1 MANKFVLDVKKL
13 TGTKLFVVDV
23 SAMMRTNYVKLS
35 TGSGEDVFNG
45 YSNKFKK
52 RELSWEVDG
61 EIFNT
66 SALYGLLRIFS
77 MYGFDN
83 YYVFCFDTPKSA
95 RKAES
100 GDYKAGRVKADQ
112 EYFDQVAV
120 ARTMLENVG
129 FLTHSVEGF
138 EADDFI
144 VETVNKNKE
153 FFDHV
158 FVVSNDFDMAQ
169 NVDDNVYF
177 KNVVKS
183 RGDIT
188 KDNFESVLKCPYNS
202 ILLYKALVGD
212 KSDNIPGVKGFGPK
226 AFYRFIDD
234 ENIYGD
240 LVNIRKGRKE
250 YSIIKDSITLSE
262 DKKKEALNSLRLI
275 VPRVP
280 KNYDE
285 WSPRKRIDRDLFEMY
300 LIKYGMSSIV
310 KKL

>member
-1 MANKFVLDVKKL
+1 MADKKVIDVKKL
-13 TGTKLFVVDV
+13 KGSKLFVVDV

-35 TGSGEDVFNG
+35 TGSAEDIFTG
-45 YSNKFKK
+45 YHNKFKK
-52 RELSWEVDG
+52 KELSWEVDG
-61 EIFNT
+61 ETFNT
-66 SALYGLLRIFS
+66 SALYGLLRIFA

-83 YYVFCFDTPKSA
+83 YYVFCFDTPKSS

-100 GDYKAGRVKADQ
+100 DSYKAGRVKADQ
-112 EYFDQVAV
+112 EYFDQVHV

-129 FLTHSVEGF
+129 FLTHAVEGY

-144 VETVNKNKE
+144 VETVNQNKE

-169 NVDDNVYF
+169 TVDENVYF

-188 KDNFESVLKCPYNS
+188 KDNFETALKCPYNS

-234 ENIYGD
+234 ENIYSD
-240 LVNIRKGRKE
+240 LVNIRKGRME
-250 YSIIKDSITLSE
+250 YNIIRDSVTLTDE
-262 DKKKEALNSLRLI
+262 KKKQALDSLRLV

-280 KNYDE
+280 KNYSE
-285 WSPRKRIDRDLFEMY
+285 WGPRKQIDRDLFEMY
-300 LIKYGMSSIV
+300 LRKYGMASIIA
-310 KKL
+310 KL